1 MGIKETSRIRL
12 EVDGTTIDT
21 TFHDKNDAW
30 EKAMNRLMDGAR
42 RAVITETV
50 EIVKQ

>member
-12 EVDGTTIDT
+12 EVDGEAIDV

-30 EKAMNRLMDGAR
+30 EKAINQIMNGAR
-42 RAVITETV
+42 RAVIIETV
-50 EIVKQ
+50 EIVKT